1 MPLIIKEHSSRSG
14 RLVSRSVQGGSL
26 GRIVSG
32 MKVSALQSEP
42 VELNS
47 FMRDMSVLFSQNQ
60 VHSVGAESSVQ

>member
-1 MPLIIKEHSSRSG
+1 MPLIINEHSSRSG
-14 RLVSRSVQGGSL
+14 NSVSRSAQGGSL

-42 VELNS
+42 VEMNS
-47 FMRDMSVLFSQNQ
+47 LIREMSVLFSQNQ